1 MDSKMIEKIEYL
13 FYRYCD
19 GSITGKEMDLL
30 NSFMLEDES
39 VQNRYLEFM
48 KTELALN
55 HCVEQNFQTDSN
67 FQIILQDIQELAEY
81 EKTAPAIEIPKE
93 ANEPELIQK
102 VVYAPR
108 QRRKLSTFSK
118 VFLAMNAAA
127 ILFFL
132 LFLGFAP
139 TESGIEVA
147 TLTDSINAKWADV
160 GISME
165 KGVRLYN
172 SKNPLLLREGLVELS
187 FDNNARVTIEGP
199 AEFQILD
206 DDLIKLN
213 YGQIYSQVPPE
224 AYGFQISTQ
233 HAKIIDLGT
242 EFGIKEGLDG
252 DTQVHVLKGQVNL
265 ISSVLNNKINV
276 NLLAGS
282 ARELNAATGELN
294 EIPCED
300 NLFARQINSKAEVVW
315 RGQNTLNLADIVGGG
330 NGFGSGKLNTGI
342 NTSNGKMVSDLPT
355 WVVQSGSAGY
365 KTVSSN
371 PFIDGVFVP
380 GIEGGKSS
388 ITADGSISVEFPGT
402 SGLYWGYIFNGAFH
416 EGDNVPRHT
425 LRFNGMPMGAPENP
439 SISIHSNQGIT
450 FDLSKIRQNTPMRK
464 IAAFRSL
471 IGISETVKNYVDEAR
486 TLDAETLSKT
496 TFSKADFW
504 IFLDGRKVYELEVS
518 NADQPVQ
525 VEIPIGTQDRYL
537 TLVVTEADGGWA
549 YDWALF
555 GRPEL
560 VMAPA
565 KGYVLR

>member
-67 FQIILQDIQELAEY
+67 FQVILQDIQELAEY
-81 EKTAPAIEIPKE
+81 EKTAPAIENPKE

-108 QRRKLSTFSK
+108 QKRKLSTFSK

-132 LFLGFAP
+132 LFLRFAP
-139 TESGIEVA
+139 TEGGIEVA
-147 TLTDSINAKWADV
+147 TLTDCINAKWADV

-172 SKNPLLLREGLVELS
+172 SKSPLLLREGLVELT

-206 DDLIKLN
+206 DDMIKLN
-213 YGQIYSQVPPE
+213 YGQMYSQVPPE

-242 EFGIKEGLDG
+242 EFGIKEELDG
-252 DTQVHVLKGQVNL
+252 DTEVHVVKGQVNL
-265 ISSVLNNKINV
+265 ISSILDKKINI

-282 ARELNAATGELN
+282 ARELDANTGELKEVLCN
-294 EIPCED
+294 D
-300 NLFARQINSKAEVVW
+300 SLFARQIDSRSEIVW

-355 WVVQSGSAGY
+355 SIVQGGSAGY
-365 KTVSSN
+365 RTVGSN

-388 ITADGSISVEFPGT
+388 ITADNSISVEFPGT
-402 SGLYWGYIFNGAFH
+402 SGIYWGYIFNGAFH
-416 EGDNVPRHT
+416 EGDNVPRHS
-425 LRFNGMPMGAPENP
+425 LRLNGMFIGTADNP
-439 SISIHSNQGIT
+439 AISIHSNQGIT
-450 FDLSKIRQNTPMRK
+450 FDLAKIRQNTPMGH
-464 IAAFRSL
+464 ITGFRSL
-471 IGISETVKNYVDEAR
+471 IGISETVKHYVDEAR
-486 TLDAETLSKT
+486 TLDAETLSRT
-496 TFSKADFW
+496 TFSTADFW
-504 IFLDGRKVYELEVS
+504 VFLDGRKVYELEMS
-518 NADQPVQ
+518 NPDEPVLL
-525 VEIPIGTQDRYL
+525 EIPVSDQDRYL
-537 TLVVTEADGGWA
+537 TLAVTEADGGWA

-560 VMAPA
+560 VITPTE
-565 KGYVLR
+565 